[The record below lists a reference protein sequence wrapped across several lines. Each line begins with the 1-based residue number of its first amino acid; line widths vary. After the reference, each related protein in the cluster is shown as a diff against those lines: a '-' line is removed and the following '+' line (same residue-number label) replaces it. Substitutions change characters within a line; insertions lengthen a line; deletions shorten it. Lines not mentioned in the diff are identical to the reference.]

1 MIPELDNAEHELL
14 SKKLDDEETLSTYRL
29 ECDNCEVSTTARVL
43 GNFLVFL
50 GNFFYG
56 KKPSYEKFKAIEVI
70 ARIPY
75 QSWEVASYVFLSAF
89 HGNEKKAIELAKT
102 SAFSRMAQDNET
114 MHVVVISHIVQ
125 REHGAS
131 FIMHTFIPVIFSLFY
146 FWAIFILYFISPRR
160 ALELNYLFED
170 HAFHQYDQFLKEQG
184 EVLRHK
190 PITSEFLDFYGR
202 HVRNEYEL
210 FLSIR
215 NDELVHRNSSMHHAR
230 LLKAKAEQRQTQ

>member
-1 MIPELDNAEHELL
+1 MVPELDKAEHELL
-14 SKKLDDEETLSTYRL
+14 AEKLCDEDSFRAYKE
-29 ECDNCEVSTTARVL
+29 ECDNCKVSFTSRVL
-43 GNFLVFL
+43 GNILVSL
-50 GNFFYG
+50 GTLFYG
-56 KKPSYEKFKAIEVI
+56 KKPSYQKFKAIEVI

-125 REHGAS
+125 KEHGAN
-131 FIMHTFIPVIFSLFY
+131 FFMHTLIPVLFSLFY
-146 FWAIFILYFISPRR
+146 FWAVFILYFFSPRR

-170 HAFHQYDQFLKEQG
+170 HAFREYDLFLKQQG
-184 EVLRHK
+184 DKLKKK
-190 PITSEFLDFYGR
+190 PVSSEYLDFYGR

-215 NDELVHRNSSMHHAR
+215 NDELVHRNSSMHHIR
-230 LLKAKAEQRQTQ
+230 KLLEKK

>member
-1 MIPELDNAEHELL
+1 MIPELDNADHEILT
-14 SKKLDDEETLSTYRL
+14 KKLCDEETLCAYKES
-29 ECDNCEVSTTARVL
+29 CDNCKVSLTARIL
-43 GNFLVFL
+43 GGFLVFL

-56 KKPSYEKFKAIEVI
+56 YKPSYQKFKAIEVI

-89 HGNEKKAIELAKT
+89 HGNEKRAIELAKT

-125 REHGAS
+125 REHGAN
-131 FIMHTFIPVIFSLFY
+131 FIMHTFLPVAFSLFY
-146 FWAIFILYFISPRR
+146 FWAIFILYFFSPRR

-170 HAFHQYDQFLKEQG
+170 HAFHQYDLFLKQDG
-184 EVLRHK
+184 DQLKKK
-190 PITSEFLDFYGR
+190 PVTSEFLDFYGR

-230 LLKAKAEQRQTQ
+230 LLQVKK

>member
-14 SKKLDDEETLSTYRL
+14 AKKLEDPETLRAYK
-29 ECDNCEVSTTARVL
+29 EEGDNYQVSRIAKVL
-43 GNFLVFL
+43 GNLLVFF

-56 KKPSYEKFKAIEVI
+56 KKPTYQKFKAIEVI

-102 SAFSRMAQDNET
+102 STFSRMAQDNET

-131 FIMHTFIPVIFSLFY
+131 FVMHTFIPVLFSLFY
-146 FWAIFILYFISPRR
+146 FWAIFILYFVSPRR

-170 HAFHQYDQFLKEQG
+170 HAFHQYDQFLIEQC
-184 EVLRHK
+184 EVLKQK

-215 NDELVHRNSSMHHAR
+215 NDELVHRNSSMHYAKI
-230 LLKAKAEQRQTQ
+230 LKAKK

>member
-1 MIPELDNAEHELL
+1 MIPELDNSEHELL
-14 SKKLDDEETLSTYRL
+14 SAKLADEETLKAYK
-29 ECDNCEVSTTARVL
+29 EEGGNYKVSTTARVL

-56 KKPSYEKFKAIEVI
+56 RKPTYQKFKAIEVI

-114 MHVVVISHIVQ
+114 MHVVVISHIVR
-125 REHGAS
+125 REHGAN
-131 FIMHTFIPVIFSLFY
+131 FILHTLIPVLFSLFY

-170 HAFHQYDQFLKEQG
+170 HAFHQYDQFLHEQG
-184 EVLRHK
+184 ETLRRK
-190 PITSEFLDFYGR
+190 AITSEFLDFYGR

-230 LLKAKAEQRQTQ
+230 ILKAKK